1 MFELN
6 LNLAQEIDKA
16 QTFDLIIV
24 GGGPAG
30 LTAGLYAARYKLNV
44 LMIEKSFISGGQLT
58 GMETIENYPG
68 FAEPVLGQKLAQDME
83 EQAKKFGLKTLN
95 AFVDSLDLQKEIK
108 EVTVGDDIYKAKAIL
123 ITTGTSSGKLGI
135 KHESEFTGRGIS
147 YCATCDGPLY
157 PNKKVLVIG
166 GGNTAV
172 KEAIFL
178 AKYAKEVIIIH
189 SGEKLM
195 AAAPALEKLQE
206 ETKIKVM
213 LNSSVK
219 EIDFSDMNN
228 KKFKIE
234 DSSNKHTET
243 IEADGMFI
251 FVGTTPN
258 TKLVEGK
265 LELEK
270 GYIKT
275 DCSLQTDIPGVFA
288 AGDVI
293 VKELRQV
300 ATAVGDG
307 ALVAYKINK
316 YLSKL

>member
-1 MFELN
+1 MFEFSLN
-6 LNLAQEIDKA
+6 LSQEIDKN
-16 QTFDLIIV
+16 QIFDLIIV

-58 GMETIENYPG
+58 GIDTIENYPG
-68 FAEPVLGQKLAQDME
+68 FAEPVLGSKLAQNMA
-83 EQAKKFGLKTLN
+83 EQAKSFGLKSIN
-95 AFVDSLDLQKEIK
+95 AFVDSLDLQKDIK
-108 EVTVGDDIYKAKAIL
+108 EVKVGNDIYKAKTIL

-135 KHESEFTGRGIS
+135 KHEDEYVGKGIS
-147 YCATCDGPLY
+147 YCATCDGPMF
-157 PNKKVLVIG
+157 PDKKVLVIG
-166 GGNTAV
+166 GGNNAV
-172 KEAIFL
+172 KEALFI

-189 SGEKLM
+189 SGEKLN
-195 AAAPALEKLQE
+195 AAVSNIDKLKDEQ
-206 ETKIKVM
+206 KIKVL

-219 EIDFSDMNN
+219 AIDFSDLKNKTFEIENSSNN
-228 KKFKIE
+228 KV
-234 DSSNKHTET
+234 ET
-243 IEADGMFI
+243 ITADGMFI

-258 TKLVEGK
+258 TSLVEGQ

-275 DCSLQTDIPGVFA
+275 DCSLQTNISGVFA

-316 YLSKL
+316 YLSNL